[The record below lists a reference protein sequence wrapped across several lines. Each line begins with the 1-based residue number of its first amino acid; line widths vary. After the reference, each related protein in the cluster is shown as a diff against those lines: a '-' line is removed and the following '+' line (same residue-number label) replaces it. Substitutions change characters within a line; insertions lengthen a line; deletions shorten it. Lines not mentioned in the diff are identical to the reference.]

1 MLSPYRFAPLKRADS
16 LLSFIEMPRGPGFS
30 FSPARPRARPLVTG
44 HRHRWIASRPHCI
57 EPCRRLSTR
66 TPHVDVPHVSR
77 RHRGGYSVIR
87 YSIHFVTLQ
96 ARGFPSHD
104 VQWFRPN
111 LVYISYALRE
121 AAQGADERWTL
132 TALTRHAS
140 RRSALY
146 RPQVAAAW
154 RDPRGAWGASYFCT
168 VNVCMS
174 VCNVGNSTINVLWK
188 LALFC
193 LDLV

>member
-1 MLSPYRFAPLKRADS
+1 MRIVYSHLSKCRGDRG
-16 LLSFIEMPRGPGFS
+16 SFPF
-30 FSPARPRARPLVTG
+30 RPRARARALSSPDTATG
-44 HRHRWIASRPHCI
+44 GSPHALI
-57 EPCRRLSTR
+57 VSNRVDACRRVPLTLTFLTS
-66 TPHVDVPHVSR
+66 VDGTAV
-77 RHRGGYSVIR
+77 VIR
-87 YSIHFVTLQ
+87 LYSIHFVTLQ

-111 LVYISYALRE
+111 LVCISYALRE

-193 LDLV
+193 LDLVVE